1 MKHSIQERRAREKIS
16 VCIVSSHPLVLPQWR
31 RLLTRA
37 GFAVHVRQ
45 LEITLKSD
53 LRNLTI
59 PAASIYVVNAHGA
72 DWATEALVA
81 SVRLHHPE
89 ARIVVVGPQFNEAN
103 AFPLFYLRVRG
114 LVKYSEVRRQL
125 PRAVQFVVLGGLWAP
140 RKLITN
146 FVESLRGNTRAN
158 LNPPRS
164 HMLSRREREI
174 LNRLLKNKSNKEIAN
189 QMHISESTVKFHVSN
204 ILSKFGVQRRTD
216 LILRCF
222 QDTAA

>member
-1 MKHSIQERRAREKIS
+1 
-16 VCIVSSHPLVLPQWR
+16 VLPQWR

-45 LEITLKSD
+45 VQVTPKSD
-53 LRNLTI
+53 LHHLNL
-59 PAASIYVVNAHGA
+59 PPASIYVVDAHGA

-89 ARIVVVGPQFNEAN
+89 AHIVVVGPQLNETS

-125 PRAVQFVVLGGLWAP
+125 PRAVHFVAQGGLWAP
-140 RKLITN
+140 RKLITS
-146 FVESLRGNTRAN
+146 FVESLLGNARGN

-164 HMLSRREREI
+164 HMLSRRENEI
-174 LNRLLKNKSNKEIAN
+174 LTCLLKNKANKEIAN

-222 QDTAA
+222 QETAA